1 LREITGILTSLQP
14 PTGLLI
20 VDLER
25 QQQQSAQQ
33 TKKNKVNNPN
43 LPQIRRELVLGME
56 KEKGRG
62 GIRRRVVPQLKRG
75 TGSATASAPREAPP
89 LLPLEW

>member
-14 PTGLLI
+14 PTGQLI

-25 QQQQSAQQ
+25 QQQSAHW